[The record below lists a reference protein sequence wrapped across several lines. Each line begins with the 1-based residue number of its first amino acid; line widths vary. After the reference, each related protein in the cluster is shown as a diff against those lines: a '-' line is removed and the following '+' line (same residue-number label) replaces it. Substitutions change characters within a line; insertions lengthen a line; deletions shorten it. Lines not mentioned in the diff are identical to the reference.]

1 MAFFKYFS
9 VTIIIIMLK
18 DAKNRIGKAYVFFF
32 TAEKSWEE

>member
-18 DAKNRIGKAYVFFF
+18 DAKNRIGKAYVFF